1 MKQLYLAG
9 GSWHD
14 LQEVFSRVTG
24 VTRTA
29 AGYIRSGDGGE
40 KQGVLV
46 AYDPKIT
53 DIGALLTVFFK
64 ITDPY
69 VKNGNQAGHIGIYYV
84 HGEDVPQIEYYVRFM
99 QTRGGEPDA
108 ALGNLIVND
117 SVTPGHDRG
126 VFKAEYGRL
135 ESFREA
141 EAGQQ
146 HYLRSHPEEAE
157 LDFQA
162 LAEAGIIK

>member
-14 LQEVFSRVTG
+14 LQEVFSRVKG
-24 VTRTA
+24 VVQTA
-29 AGYIRSGDGGE
+29 AGYIQSAGSSE
-40 KQGVLV
+40 KQGVMV
-46 AYDPKIT
+46 VYDPKVT
-53 DIGALLTVFFK
+53 DIGGLLTVFFQ

-69 VKNGNQAGHIGIYYV
+69 VKAGRQAEPVGIYYL

-99 QTRGGEPDA
+99 QTRGGEPEA